1 MGREEKRERERIV
14 KQLERRLRRKPK
26 EEEVDKALA
35 ELQETHRKAAGRP
48 PANRPKRP
56 GKP

>member
-1 MGREEKRERERIV
+1 MGREEKRERERMT

-35 ELQETHRKAAGRP
+35 ELQETQHKASGRRP
-48 PANRPKRP
+48 VNRPKRP

>member
-1 MGREEKRERERIV
+1 MGREEKRERERMV

-35 ELQETHRKAAGRP
+35 ELQETRRKATGRP
-48 PANRPKRP
+48 ATEAMGSRRR
-56 GKP
+56 